1 MNRYTGPWNGAL
13 NGRITGRT
21 QEWYKGDQGITYVP
35 SVNPGGGAV
44 LGSGLHGS
52 SGTFAQQQAW
62 QGQQQTTHAPHQQWY
77 SSWQREQAKLW
88 QQQAGAQQPTSPET
102 TTTQV
107 STPTRSATPNVSRT
121 PPSAAPPPPRSSG
134 TMPPKPPKLTDS
146 VLNAMRVDANLMGKI
161 DEIEPGSDK
170 RSKAEY
176 PTQQREFE
184 RYVEYLKKR
193 SATTATTTGG
203 VREDEVDEEACEDT
217 GEAGEADGE
226 AEGDGVR
233 SRPTPKGVITP
244 NGNVILEKAPDEWVP
259 DDEKLLHFY
268 HVWLRWQRDPSGD
281 VKFDT
286 QGDPKPRP
294 FGKSVLKAMSA
305 MLLHKINQQLKCKM
319 PPPTVIS
326 LIPTMISLIP
336 TLISLIPTV
345 MSLIPTVISP
355 SFELSHS
362 CVKVR

>member
-102 TTTQV
+102 TTQV

-184 RYVEYLKKR
+184 RYVEYLKKGQLLQLLLLVECAKTKWTKR
-193 SATTATTTGG
+193 P
-203 VREDEVDEEACEDT
+203 VRIR
-217 GEAGEADGE
+217 
-226 AEGDGVR
+226 VR
-233 SRPTPKGVITP
+233 LVRPTVRLRVMESAQDPLPRVSSLPMVTSSWRRLQM
-244 NGNVILEKAPDEWVP
+244 NGFRMTRSFSISTMCGSGGNGILV
-259 DDEKLLHFY
+259 
-268 HVWLRWQRDPSGD
+268 G
-281 VKFDT
+281 T
-286 QGDPKPRP
+286 
-294 FGKSVLKAMSA
+294 
-305 MLLHKINQQLKCKM
+305 
-319 PPPTVIS
+319 
-326 LIPTMISLIP
+326 
-336 TLISLIPTV
+336 
-345 MSLIPTVISP
+345 
-355 SFELSHS
+355 
-362 CVKVR
+362 